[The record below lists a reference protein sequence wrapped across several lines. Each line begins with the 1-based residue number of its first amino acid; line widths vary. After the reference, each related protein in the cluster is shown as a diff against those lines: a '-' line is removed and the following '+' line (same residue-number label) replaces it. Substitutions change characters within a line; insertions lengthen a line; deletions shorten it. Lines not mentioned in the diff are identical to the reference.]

1 MRNGETMGANYSGM
15 NDTRMMD
22 LFRNWLEV
30 ISDHASDDA
39 NVDGVPESYE
49 EFADYAVSA
58 LEDILMEDFYDFYM
72 NEYSRRQGEF

>member
-1 MRNGETMGANYSGM
+1 MD
-15 NDTRMMD
+15 DTRMMN

-39 NVDGVPESYE
+39 NVDGFPESYE

-72 NEYSRRQGEF
+72 GEYNRRQGEF

>member
-1 MRNGETMGANYSGM
+1 MRDNYSGM
-15 NDTRMMD
+15 NNTRMMD
-22 LFRNWLEV
+22 LFSNWLEV
-30 ISDHASDDA
+30 ISDQASDDA

-72 NEYSRRQGEF
+72 SEFNRRQGEF